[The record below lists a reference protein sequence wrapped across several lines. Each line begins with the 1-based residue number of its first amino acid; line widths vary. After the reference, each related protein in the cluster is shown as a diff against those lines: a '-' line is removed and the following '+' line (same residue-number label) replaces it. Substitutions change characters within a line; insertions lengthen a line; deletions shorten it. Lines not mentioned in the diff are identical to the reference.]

1 VAGTE
6 PVLPPLGGCNTGL
19 QMETHGYYQHGEG
32 FITVNSKAP
41 LSPFSPNV
49 PPKLD
54 RSYKLGTD
62 CPGTYASEFG
72 ASAWS
77 SFESVP
83 PPPTTYI
90 TRLCAMLYTG

>member
-1 VAGTE
+1 MLP
-6 PVLPPLGGCNTGL
+6 PVPPLGGCNTGL